1 MRQEQI
7 TIGMTA
13 RVKIG
18 SRLAEV
24 RVLRRLDGRGRARYE
39 CMTQDT
45 GRVIKATAA
54 RLRPMVEAA
63 PRPPRLRELSL
74 RSYRE
79 YDDPAGIRTGVMVER
94 PQPIPGI
101 VSRVGNGDIVAVS
114 AFDGFHRIVRTAVD
128 RLHVSEPWRVVA
140 WAVRHRIRECYR
152 YLSVPRSLRRGMLY
166 EAAKRHAY
174 NRQTYRAIMGTAPFP
189 TEEMIGRAIMGT
201 DADRAALL
209 RHADRL
215 AAGN

>member
-1 MRQEQI
+1 MRQEQV

-24 RVLRRLDGRGRARYE
+24 RVLRRLDGRGRARFE
-39 CMTQDT
+39 CVTQDT

-54 RLRPMVEAA
+54 RLRPMPGSPEAA
-63 PRPPRLRELSL
+63 AVAARKPAADRKPRA
-74 RSYRE
+74 YT
-79 YDDPAGIRTGVMVER
+79 GIA
-94 PQPIPGI
+94 
-101 VSRVGNGDIVAVS
+101 GDILAFVPPVPGMAETIGAAPVAMLTV
-114 AFDGFHRIVRTAVD
+114 ANADFVGRIVGAAHVAETFLAVA
-128 RLHVSEPWRVVA
+128 RRV
-140 WAVRHRIRECYR
+140 RQRIGRAF
-152 YLSVPRSLRRGMLY
+152 VWQTIPRALRRGLLH
-166 EAAKRHAY
+166 AAASRHAA
-174 NRQTYRAIMGTAPFP
+174 NRRTYREIMGTAPFP
-189 TEEMIGRAIMGT
+189 TEEMIGRAILGT